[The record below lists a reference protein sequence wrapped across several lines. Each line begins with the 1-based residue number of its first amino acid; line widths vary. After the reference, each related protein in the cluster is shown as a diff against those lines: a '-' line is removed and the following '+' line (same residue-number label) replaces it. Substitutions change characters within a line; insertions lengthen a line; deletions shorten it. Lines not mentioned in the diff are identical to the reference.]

1 MNEQE
6 MNDVMDVFEGKVEP
20 MTAMEK
26 KAMNEIDELV
36 EVFHQRSTRAKMM
49 AREHE
54 RMLKMVRD
62 QEEKIM
68 VLKMRQEHVNALL
81 AGLEGKLHA
90 AKNEE
95 EAYCFKDQCAAL
107 MKELRHLQHG
117 MERSQMML
125 ARFKNEAQAREL
137 DLQSINR
144 SQERAIEKA
153 QNHQAANATL
163 IKNDEQP
170 RDGMHHV
177 DTEVRSEILAKLQAK
192 LEEMDTQAIHNLLLM
207 TQKAESTQSFVYGV
221 DTALLAI
228 KPKVT
233 LIRESNLYSLLTNVQ
248 KLRIDDMIAHFEKRI
263 QSCEDPKILAVFVE
277 DFHKTAFPRIFRKMA
292 EAIE

>member
-26 KAMNEIDELV
+26 RAMNEIDELV

-81 AGLEGKLHA
+81 GGLEGKLHA

-95 EAYCFKDQCAAL
+95 EAYGLKDQCAAL

-153 QNHQAANATL
+153 KNHQAANATL
-163 IKNDEQP
+163 IKNDKQP
-170 RDGMHHV
+170 SDDTHRI

-233 LIRESNLYSLLTNVQ
+233 LIRESNLYSLLTSVQ

-263 QSCEDPKILAVFVE
+263 QACEDPKILAVFVE

>member
-1 MNEQE
+1 
-6 MNDVMDVFEGKVEP
+6 
-20 MTAMEK
+20 
-26 KAMNEIDELV
+26 
-36 EVFHQRSTRAKMM
+36 
-49 AREHE
+49 
-54 RMLKMVRD
+54 
-62 QEEKIM
+62 
-68 VLKMRQEHVNALL
+68 
-81 AGLEGKLHA
+81 
-90 AKNEE
+90 
-95 EAYCFKDQCAAL
+95 
-107 MKELRHLQHG
+107 
-117 MERSQMML
+117 MML

-153 QNHQAANATL
+153 QNLQEANATL
-163 IKNDEQP
+163 ITSDEQP
-170 RDGMHHV
+170 SDATHNV

-207 TQKAESTQSFVYGV
+207 TQKAESSQSFVYGV

>member
-36 EVFHQRSTRAKMM
+36 EVFHQRSTRTKMM
-49 AREHE
+49 ACEHE

-170 RDGMHHV
+170 RDATYHV

-263 QSCEDPKILAVFVE
+263 QSCEDPKILAVIVE
-277 DFHKTAFPRIFRKMA
+277 DFHKTTFPRIFRKMA

>member
-1 MNEQE
+1 MNEPD
-6 MNDVMDVFEGKVEP
+6 MNAVMDVFEGKVEP

-81 AGLEGKLHA
+81 AGLEQKLQSPQ
-90 AKNEE
+90 NEE
-95 EAYCFKDQCAAL
+95 QAYYFKDQCAVL

-153 QNHQAANATL
+153 QNHQAANPTL

-170 RDGMHHV
+170 RDATYHV

>member
-26 KAMNEIDELV
+26 KAMNEIDEVV
-36 EVFHQRSTRAKMM
+36 EVFHQRSTRTKMM

-81 AGLEGKLHA
+81 ADLEGKLHTS
-90 AKNEE
+90 KNEE

-125 ARFKNEAQAREL
+125 ARFKNEAHAREL

-153 QNHQAANATL
+153 KNHQAANATL
-163 IKNDEQP
+163 IKNDKQP
-170 RDGMHHV
+170 SDDTHRI

-263 QSCEDPKILAVFVE
+263 KACEDPKILAIYVE

>member
-26 KAMNEIDELV
+26 RAINEIDELV

-54 RMLKMVRD
+54 RILKMVRD

-170 RDGMHHV
+170 SDATHNV
-177 DTEVRSEILAKLQAK
+177 DTEVRSQILAKLQAK

-221 DTALLAI
+221 ESALLAI

-263 QSCEDPKILAVFVE
+263 QSCEDPKILAIFVE

>member
-62 QEEKIM
+62 QEEKIL

-153 QNHQAANATL
+153 KNHQAANATL
-163 IKNDEQP
+163 IKNDKQP
-170 RDGMHHV
+170 SDDTHRI